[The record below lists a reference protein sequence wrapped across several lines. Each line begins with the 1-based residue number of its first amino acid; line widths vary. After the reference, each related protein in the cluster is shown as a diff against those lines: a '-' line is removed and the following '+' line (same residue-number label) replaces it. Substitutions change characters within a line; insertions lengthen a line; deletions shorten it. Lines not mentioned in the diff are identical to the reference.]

1 MRRMSVILFVAAG
14 LAGAGLASFLA
25 LSVGEHGGGANAA
38 PVTPRSTP
46 VLPVPTVAE
55 VKKTVP
61 LYLDY
66 VGMTEP
72 IRTVT
77 LQAKVTGYLAVQAA
91 GDGADVK
98 SGDLIYRIDPRD
110 YQAALDQAKAQV
122 QRDQA
127 ALEYADRKSTR
138 LNSSHVRISY
148 AVFC

>member
-1 MRRMSVILFVAAG
+1 MRRLSVILFVAAG
-14 LAGAGLASFLA
+14 LAGAGLASFLG

-38 PVTPRSTP
+38 PITPRSTP
-46 VLPVPTVAE
+46 VLPVPTVAV

-72 IRTVT
+72 LRTVT

-98 SGDLIYRIDPRD
+98 TSDLIYRIDPRD
-110 YQAALDQAKAQV
+110 YQPPLAQAKPQV
-122 QRDQA
+122 HPNQA
-127 ALEYADRKSTR
+127 PPQHPPPNTPPNPTLSQPCH
-138 LNSSHVRISY
+138 SP
-148 AVFC
+148 

>member
-25 LSVGEHGGGANAA
+25 LSVGEHGGGTNAA
-38 PVTPRSTP
+38 PITPTP
-46 VLPVPTVAE
+46 ALPVPTVAV

-72 IRTVT
+72 LRTVT

-98 SGDLIYRIDPRD
+98 TSDLIYRIDPRD

-127 ALEYADRKSTR
+127 
-138 LNSSHVRISY
+138 
-148 AVFC
+148 

>member
-1 MRRMSVILFVAAG
+1 MRRMSVALFVAAG
-14 LAGAGLASFLA
+14 LAGAGLALFLA
-25 LSVGEHGGGANAA
+25 LSIGAFRGGANAA
-38 PVTPRSTP
+38 PATPGTTP
-46 VLPVPTVAE
+46 ALPVPVVTV
-55 VKKTVP
+55 VKSTVP

-110 YQAALDQAKAQV
+110 YQAALDQAKARV

-127 ALEYADRKSTR
+127 ALEYARANNRRNALLVKDGWVTR
-138 LNSSHVRISY
+138 D
-148 AVFC
+148 